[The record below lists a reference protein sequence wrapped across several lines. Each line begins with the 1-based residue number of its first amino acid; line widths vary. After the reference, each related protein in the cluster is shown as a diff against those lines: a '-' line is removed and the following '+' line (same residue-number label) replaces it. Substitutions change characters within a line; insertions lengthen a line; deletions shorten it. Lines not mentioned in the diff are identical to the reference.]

1 MKNKGRVE
9 KKRDEGKDTHRNERR
24 IMRDCGYGLVVREE
38 DEKGLKKEHS
48 RKKSYGEKEP
58 DRRC

>member
-1 MKNKGRVE
+1 MKNKGREGE
-9 KKRDEGKDTHRNERR
+9 KKETKGRIHRNERR

-38 DEKGLKKEHS
+38 DEKGLKKNTQE
-48 RKKSYGEKEP
+48 KSYGEKEP

>member
-1 MKNKGRVE
+1 MKNKERVGG

-24 IMRDCGYGLVVREE
+24 IMRDCGYGFVVREE

-48 RKKSYGEKEP
+48 RKKKL
-58 DRRC
+58 RRKGT

>member
-1 MKNKGRVE
+1 MKNKGRVGK

-48 RKKSYGEKEP
+48 RKKKL
-58 DRRC
+58 RRKGT